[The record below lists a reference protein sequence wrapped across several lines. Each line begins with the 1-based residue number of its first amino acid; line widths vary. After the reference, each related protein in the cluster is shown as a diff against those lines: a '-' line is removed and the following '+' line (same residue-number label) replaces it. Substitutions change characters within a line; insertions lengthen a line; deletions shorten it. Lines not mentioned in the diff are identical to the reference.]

1 MPVARQVFDLAADD
15 TEDGSELHDGWDDF
29 DPIGAA
35 PSESGWSEPRHSIQ
49 VEHEPEL
56 STAHEAPSLSTSPAP
71 WRCSVCDFDRY
82 HMVGSTWTCSRCSST
97 DFYLATRPTKRVT
110 SSGTWMF
117 VPHETG
123 GSEPLEPPAQATRR
137 RKKKKRV
144 TTGPPSGPP
153 SSTAEADEWPES
165 QTPTVD
171 PVVEPGPVHPHPKVQ
186 PGPRLPRARP
196 QRDHGATAPTPHD
209 NIRNDVNTVDA
220 FAGTSPQ
227 TAMRQTSD
235 SSTTWN
241 SRKGPEPGIKW
252 KSGQYPAV
260 PTWKYDS
267 QDMRAF
273 AKYKK
278 KIAIWQLQ
286 MKAYATPKEQAL
298 LVYNSLTGE
307 PEQELEHM
315 AIDDFYVEDGVQ
327 RILQKLQRPLE
338 QRVIYQKRRFLQ
350 DFEQIRRY
358 QGETMR
364 AYVLRFRRVQ
374 RSLTAVGVNLEAT
387 FDGEAFGSRLL
398 DRSGLSHADQR
409 LILVGAQQSLDFEA
423 IAECLTLQ
431 WPEFRAPPPVVN
443 KDGKGLGKSGK
454 NNMSTSS
461 SSSSTSFTSS
471 SQTSKGSGKGIPR
484 RQAFVANATEA
495 PPEDDDEF
503 LEVIDEEPE
512 QEEEGHEGHDETA
525 DAGEAD
531 AGEADGWG
539 EGMWPLVGGHR

>member
-56 STAHEAPSLSTSPAP
+56 SAAHEAPSLSTSPAP

-267 QDMRAF
+267 QDTRAF

-278 KIAIWQLQ
+278 
-286 MKAYATPKEQAL
+286 
-298 LVYNSLTGE
+298 
-307 PEQELEHM
+307 
-315 AIDDFYVEDGVQ
+315 
-327 RILQKLQRPLE
+327 R
-338 QRVIYQKRRFLQ
+338 
-350 DFEQIRRY
+350 
-358 QGETMR
+358 
-364 AYVLRFRRVQ
+364 
-374 RSLTAVGVNLEAT
+374 
-387 FDGEAFGSRLL
+387 
-398 DRSGLSHADQR
+398 
-409 LILVGAQQSLDFEA
+409 
-423 IAECLTLQ
+423 
-431 WPEFRAPPPVVN
+431 
-443 KDGKGLGKSGK
+443 
-454 NNMSTSS
+454 
-461 SSSSTSFTSS
+461 
-471 SQTSKGSGKGIPR
+471 
-484 RQAFVANATEA
+484 
-495 PPEDDDEF
+495 
-503 LEVIDEEPE
+503 
-512 QEEEGHEGHDETA
+512 
-525 DAGEAD
+525 
-531 AGEADGWG
+531 
-539 EGMWPLVGGHR
+539 